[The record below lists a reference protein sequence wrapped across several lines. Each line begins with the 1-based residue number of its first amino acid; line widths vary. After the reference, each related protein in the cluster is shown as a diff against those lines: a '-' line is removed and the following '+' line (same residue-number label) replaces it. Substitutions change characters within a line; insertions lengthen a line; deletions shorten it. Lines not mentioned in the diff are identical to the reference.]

1 MIAPPTLV
9 QVVEG
14 NTVLL
19 TCVALGYPRPN
30 ITWTNYYSGAS
41 YGNGAVTDRHRVTET
56 VMSQNGVEFVTS
68 VFEICGVE
76 FEDAGQYRC
85 VAESSSGATSVR
97 FNITVEEPLGVCVC
111 VSRMNSTGSNKLENS
126 CV

>member
-1 MIAPPTLV
+1 
-9 QVVEG
+9 
-14 NTVLL
+14 
-19 TCVALGYPRPN
+19 
-30 ITWTNYYSGAS
+30 
-41 YGNGAVTDRHRVTET
+41 
-56 VMSQNGVEFVTS
+56 MSQNGVEFVTS

-85 VAESSSGATSVR
+85 VAGSSSGATSVR
-97 FNITVEEPLGVCVC
+97 FNITVEEPLGLCVCVCVCVC